1 MSNDIKWLEVVKD
14 YGKRFP
20 KVTCKDLLGS
30 VCNCKDRIIDMNCV
44 NVNDPEEFYYM
55 QDKKGDNN
63 IFCTVKI
70 GGLGALEYR
79 DYEHNDWR
87 LVPQH
92 ILLRLLTEGKE
103 DLI

>member
-1 MSNDIKWLEVVKD
+1 MESIDWLEVVKD

-30 VCNCKDRIIDMNCV
+30 LTNCRDRIVDMNCV
-44 NVNDPEEFYYM
+44 FDNDPEEFYYI
-55 QDKKGDNN
+55 QDKNLNDN
-63 IFCTVKI
+63 IFCTVKY
-70 GGLGALEYR
+70 GGLGALEYY
-79 DYEHNDWR
+79 DLEHNEWR
-87 LVPQH
+87 HVPQQ